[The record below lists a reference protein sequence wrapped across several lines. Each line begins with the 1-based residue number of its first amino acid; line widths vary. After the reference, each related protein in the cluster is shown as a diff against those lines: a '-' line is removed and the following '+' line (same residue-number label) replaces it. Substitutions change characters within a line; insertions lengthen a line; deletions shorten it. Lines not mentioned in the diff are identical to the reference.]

1 MCSHECFTILSRSP
15 PSCVSLARARGG
27 GTKAELSLAP
37 SAADGL
43 LQSLLLYF
51 STHFAFH
58 ETTMII
64 VAKKCK

>member
-1 MCSHECFTILSRSP
+1 MWEGVRG
-15 PSCVSLARARGG
+15 GG

-58 ETTMII
+58 ETTMMI
-64 VAKKCK
+64 VARKGN

>member
-1 MCSHECFTILSRSP
+1 MWEGVRG
-15 PSCVSLARARGG
+15 GG

-43 LQSLLLYF
+43 LQSVLLYF

-58 ETTMII
+58 ETTMMI
-64 VAKKCK
+64 VARKGNWQSLSKSEWTY